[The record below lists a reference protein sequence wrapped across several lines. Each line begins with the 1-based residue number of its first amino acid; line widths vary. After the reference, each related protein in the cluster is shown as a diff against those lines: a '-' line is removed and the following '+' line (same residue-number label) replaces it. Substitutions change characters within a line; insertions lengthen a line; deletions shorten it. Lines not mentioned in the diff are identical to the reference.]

1 MCPDSEALVIF
12 RPLENNPPPPVIFIT
27 APLFLDFNWGDNK
40 ALVRMKGGRR
50 KKKGGMA
57 LIKTWPRSE
66 RSKIDR
72 KDRRNGCGKDSRTST
87 VSSAADEQ
95 RTLLVQEPLVYAHA
109 LKNTTLARP
118 VFIHRVFFA
127 NQTDASSPSVSA
139 GNRRTPVRGPTALPW
154 FAANNPP

>member
-1 MCPDSEALVIF
+1 MCPNSEALVIF

-27 APLFLDFNWGDNK
+27 APPRISILDFNWGDNK

-57 LIKTWPRSE
+57 LIKTRPRSE
-66 RSKIDR
+66 RSKIDQ
-72 KDRRNGCGKDSRTST
+72 KDRRNGCGKDSRTRT

-127 NQTDASSPSVSA
+127 NQTDASSPSVSD
-139 GNRRTPVRGPTALPW
+139 LDH
-154 FAANNPP
+154 